1 MKINSLLFT
10 VWMLFL
16 TIPMVAQQPDARDIL
31 DRAAEAFRREGEVK
45 ITFSV
50 RAPEGNTNGSIRLK
64 GDKFLLETEGVTTW
78 FDGRTQW
85 SYLAS
90 SDEVN
95 VSEPTPEELQSIN
108 PYSWLSLYK
117 QDYKQKVADV
127 AKVQE
132 PIARCESYL
141 NFCDAVIHDT
151 IKEMDFVDTF
161 DIDQYDSLT
170 SMKEYVFASSNY
182 TDGTDMRDYSSVY
195 SKDLELI
202 DAKELQDKVEA
213 YNEKQDNDYF

>member
-16 TIPMVAQQPDARDIL
+16 TIPTVAQQPDARDIL
-31 DRAAEAFRREGEVK
+31 DRAADAFRREGGVK

-117 QDYKQKVADV
+117 QDYNLKVAKTGNASDDT
-127 AKVQE
+127 AYKVVMNATKRSQDMQCIILYIE
-132 PIARCESYL
+132 KGSFRPVKTEYGSAGQQRC
-141 NFCDAVIHDT
+141 
-151 IKEMDFVDTF
+151 
-161 DIDQYDSLT
+161 
-170 SMKEYVFASSNY
+170 
-182 TDGTDMRDYSSVY
+182 GSSVHKFL
-195 SKDLELI
+195 SDGQEL
-202 DAKELQDKVEA
+202 
-213 YNEKQDNDYF
+213 

>member
-16 TIPMVAQQPDARDIL
+16 TIPTVAQQPDARDIL
-31 DRAAEAFRREGEVK
+31 DRAADAFRREGGVK

-117 QDYKQKVADV
+117 QDYKLKVAKTGNASDDTV
-127 AKVQE
+127 YKVVMNATKRSQDMQCIILYIE
-132 PIARCESYL
+132 KGSFRPLKLSMVQRGSTDAAVVFINSYQTGK
-141 NFCDAVIHDT
+141 NYD
-151 IKEMDFVDTF
+151 
-161 DIDQYDSLT
+161 DSLF
-170 SMKEYVFASSNY
+170 VFDRKAY
-182 TDGTDMRDYSSVY
+182 PTAELV
-195 SKDLELI
+195 DLR
-202 DAKELQDKVEA
+202 
-213 YNEKQDNDYF
+213 

>member
-16 TIPMVAQQPDARDIL
+16 TIPTVAQQPDARDIL
-31 DRAAEAFRREGEVK
+31 DRAADAFRREGGIK

-117 QDYKQKVADV
+117 QDYKLKVAKTGNASDDT
-127 AKVQE
+127 AYKVVMNATKRSQDMQCIILYIE
-132 PIARCESYL
+132 KGSFRPLKLSMVQWGSKDAAVVFINSYQTGK
-141 NFCDAVIHDT
+141 NYD
-151 IKEMDFVDTF
+151 
-161 DIDQYDSLT
+161 DSLF
-170 SMKEYVFASSNY
+170 VFDRKAY
-182 TDGTDMRDYSSVY
+182 PTAELV
-195 SKDLELI
+195 DLR
-202 DAKELQDKVEA
+202 
-213 YNEKQDNDYF
+213 

>member
-31 DRAAEAFRREGEVK
+31 DRAADAFRREGGVK

-117 QDYKQKVADV
+117 QDYKLKVAKTGNASDDT
-127 AKVQE
+127 AYKVVMNATKRSQDMQCIILYIE
-132 PIARCESYL
+132 KGSFRPLKLSMVQRGKDAAVVFINSYQTGK
-141 NFCDAVIHDT
+141 NYD
-151 IKEMDFVDTF
+151 
-161 DIDQYDSLT
+161 DSLF
-170 SMKEYVFASSNY
+170 VFDRKAY
-182 TDGTDMRDYSSVY
+182 PTAELV
-195 SKDLELI
+195 DLR
-202 DAKELQDKVEA
+202 
-213 YNEKQDNDYF
+213 

>member
-31 DRAAEAFRREGEVK
+31 DRAADAFRREGGVK

-117 QDYKQKVADV
+117 QDYKLKVAKTGNASDDT
-127 AKVQE
+127 AYKVVMNATKRSQDMQCIILYIE
-132 PIARCESYL
+132 KGSFRPLKLSMVQRGSPL
-141 NFCDAVIHDT
+141 R
-151 IKEMDFVDTF
+151 
-161 DIDQYDSLT
+161 QSLCSDNT
-170 SMKEYVFASSNY
+170 SRLCGWKY
-182 TDGTDMRDYSSVY
+182 
-195 SKDLELI
+195 
-202 DAKELQDKVEA
+202 
-213 YNEKQDNDYF
+213 

>member
-31 DRAAEAFRREGEVK
+31 DRAADAFRREGGVK

-117 QDYKQKVADV
+117 QDYKLKVAKTGNASDDT
-127 AKVQE
+127 AYKVVMNATKRSQDMQCIILYIE
-132 PIARCESYL
+132 KGSFRPLKLNMVQRGSKDAAVVFINSYQTGK
-141 NFCDAVIHDT
+141 NYD
-151 IKEMDFVDTF
+151 
-161 DIDQYDSLT
+161 DSLF
-170 SMKEYVFASSNY
+170 VFDRKAY
-182 TDGTDMRDYSSVY
+182 PTAELV
-195 SKDLELI
+195 DLR
-202 DAKELQDKVEA
+202 
-213 YNEKQDNDYF
+213 

>member
-31 DRAAEAFRREGEVK
+31 DRAADAFRREGGVK

-117 QDYKQKVADV
+117 QDYKLKVAKTGNVSDDT
-127 AKVQE
+127 AYKVVMNATKRSQDMQCIILYIE
-132 PIARCESYL
+132 KGSFRPLKLSMVQRGSKDASVVFINSYQTGK
-141 NFCDAVIHDT
+141 NYD
-151 IKEMDFVDTF
+151 
-161 DIDQYDSLT
+161 DSLF
-170 SMKEYVFASSNY
+170 VFDRKAY
-182 TDGTDMRDYSSVY
+182 PTAELV
-195 SKDLELI
+195 DLR
-202 DAKELQDKVEA
+202 
-213 YNEKQDNDYF
+213 

>member
-16 TIPMVAQQPDARDIL
+16 TIPTVAQQPDARDIL
-31 DRAAEAFRREGEVK
+31 DRAADAFRREGGVK

-117 QDYKQKVADV
+117 QDYKLKVAKTGNASDDT
-127 AKVQE
+127 AYKVVMNATKRSQDMQCIILYIE
-132 PIARCESYL
+132 KGSFRPLKLSMVQRGSKDATVVFINSYQTGK
-141 NFCDAVIHDT
+141 NYD
-151 IKEMDFVDTF
+151 
-161 DIDQYDSLT
+161 DSLF
-170 SMKEYVFASSNY
+170 VFDRKAY
-182 TDGTDMRDYSSVY
+182 PTAELV
-195 SKDLELI
+195 DLR
-202 DAKELQDKVEA
+202 
-213 YNEKQDNDYF
+213 

>member
-31 DRAAEAFRREGEVK
+31 DRAADAFRREGGVK

-95 VSEPTPEELQSIN
+95 VSEPTLEELQSIN

-117 QDYKQKVADV
+117 QDYKLKVAKTGNASDDTPYV
-127 AKVQE
+127 VEYQLWEDEEGKYLSAINLQYADEVLPVFDFNICIRTEKPAKITRVSDG
-132 PIARCESYL
+132 R
-141 NFCDAVIHDT
+141 
-151 IKEMDFVDTF
+151 EMGFEYSDGKLVLHIDRLDLYEMF
-161 DIDQYDSLT
+161 DIQ
-170 SMKEYVFASSNY
+170 
-182 TDGTDMRDYSSVY
+182 
-195 SKDLELI
+195 I
-202 DAKELQDKVEA
+202 
-213 YNEKQDNDYF
+213 

>member
-31 DRAAEAFRREGEVK
+31 DRAADAFRREGGVK

-117 QDYKQKVADV
+117 QDYKLKVAKTGNASDDT
-127 AKVQE
+127 AYKVVMNATKRSQDMQCIILYIE
-132 PIARCESYL
+132 KGSFRPLKLSMVHRGSKDAAVVFINSYQTGK
-141 NFCDAVIHDT
+141 NYD
-151 IKEMDFVDTF
+151 
-161 DIDQYDSLT
+161 DSLF
-170 SMKEYVFASSNY
+170 VFDRKAY
-182 TDGTDMRDYSSVY
+182 PTAELV
-195 SKDLELI
+195 DLR
-202 DAKELQDKVEA
+202 
-213 YNEKQDNDYF
+213 

>member
-31 DRAAEAFRREGEVK
+31 DRAADAFRREGGVK

-85 SYLAS
+85 SYLDRRQGDRRVDQHA
-90 SDEVN
+90 DE
-95 VSEPTPEELQSIN
+95 PHGHLP
-108 PYSWLSLYK
+108 
-117 QDYKQKVADV
+117 D
-127 AKVQE
+127 
-132 PIARCESYL
+132 R
-141 NFCDAVIHDT
+141 
-151 IKEMDFVDTF
+151 
-161 DIDQYDSLT
+161 
-170 SMKEYVFASSNY
+170 
-182 TDGTDMRDYSSVY
+182 
-195 SKDLELI
+195 
-202 DAKELQDKVEA
+202 
-213 YNEKQDNDYF
+213 

>member
-16 TIPMVAQQPDARDIL
+16 TIPTVAQQPDARDIL
-31 DRAAEAFRREGEVK
+31 DRAADAFRREGGVK

-95 VSEPTPEELQSIN
+95 VSEPTSEELQSIN

-117 QDYKQKVADV
+117 QDYKLKVAKTGNASDDTV
-127 AKVQE
+127 YKVVMNATKRSQDMQCIILYIE
-132 PIARCESYL
+132 KSSFRPL
-141 NFCDAVIHDT
+141 
-151 IKEMDFVDTF
+151 K
-161 DIDQYDSLT
+161 L
-170 SMKEYVFASSNY
+170 SMVQR
-182 TDGTDMRDYSSVY
+182 G
-195 SKDLELI
+195 SKDAAVAVSYTHLTLPTNRE
-202 DAKELQDKVEA
+202 V
-213 YNEKQDNDYF
+213 

>member
-31 DRAAEAFRREGEVK
+31 DRAADAFRREGGVK

-95 VSEPTPEELQSIN
+95 VSEPTLEELQSIN

-117 QDYKQKVADV
+117 QDYKLKVAKTGNASDDTAYKVVMNATKRSQNMQCIILYIEKGSFRPLKLSMVQRGSKDAAV
-127 AKVQE
+127 AF
-132 PIARCESYL
+132 INSYQTGK
-141 NFCDAVIHDT
+141 NYD
-151 IKEMDFVDTF
+151 
-161 DIDQYDSLT
+161 DSLF
-170 SMKEYVFASSNY
+170 VFDRKAY
-182 TDGTDMRDYSSVY
+182 PTAELV
-195 SKDLELI
+195 DLR
-202 DAKELQDKVEA
+202 
-213 YNEKQDNDYF
+213 

>member
-31 DRAAEAFRREGEVK
+31 DRAADAFRREGGVK

-117 QDYKQKVADV
+117 QDYKLKVAKTGNASDDT
-127 AKVQE
+127 AYKVVMNATKRSQDMQCIILYIE
-132 PIARCESYL
+132 KGSFRPLKLRMVQRGSKDAAVVFINSYQTGK
-141 NFCDAVIHDT
+141 NYD
-151 IKEMDFVDTF
+151 
-161 DIDQYDSLT
+161 DSLF
-170 SMKEYVFASSNY
+170 VFDRKAY
-182 TDGTDMRDYSSVY
+182 PTAELV
-195 SKDLELI
+195 DLR
-202 DAKELQDKVEA
+202 
-213 YNEKQDNDYF
+213 

>member
-16 TIPMVAQQPDARDIL
+16 TIPTVAQQPDARDIL
-31 DRAAEAFRREGEVK
+31 DRAADAFRREGGVK

-117 QDYKQKVADV
+117 QDYKLKVAKTGNASDDT
-127 AKVQE
+127 AYKVVMNATKRSQDMQCIILYIE
-132 PIARCESYL
+132 KGSFRPLKLSMVQRGRARTMMTAFLC
-141 NFCDAVIHDT
+141 
-151 IKEMDFVDTF
+151 
-161 DIDQYDSLT
+161 LT
-170 SMKEYVFASSNY
+170 GKHILQRNW
-182 TDGTDMRDYSSVY
+182 
-195 SKDLELI
+195 LI
-202 DAKELQDKVEA
+202 
-213 YNEKQDNDYF
+213 

>member
-16 TIPMVAQQPDARDIL
+16 TIPTVAQQPDARDIL
-31 DRAAEAFRREGEVK
+31 DRAADAFRREGSIK

-117 QDYKQKVADV
+117 QDYKLKVAKTGNASDDTAYKVVMNATKRSQDMQCIILYIEKGSFRPLKLSMVQRGSKDV
-127 AKVQE
+127 AVVF
-132 PIARCESYL
+132 INSYQTGK
-141 NFCDAVIHDT
+141 NYD
-151 IKEMDFVDTF
+151 
-161 DIDQYDSLT
+161 DSLF
-170 SMKEYVFASSNY
+170 VFDRKAY
-182 TDGTDMRDYSSVY
+182 PTAELV
-195 SKDLELI
+195 DLR
-202 DAKELQDKVEA
+202 
-213 YNEKQDNDYF
+213 

>member
-16 TIPMVAQQPDARDIL
+16 TIPTVAQQPDARDIL
-31 DRAAEAFRREGEVK
+31 DRAADAFRKEGGVK

-117 QDYKQKVADV
+117 QDYKLKVAKTGNVSDDT
-127 AKVQE
+127 AYKVVMNATKRSQDIQCIILYIE
-132 PIARCESYL
+132 KGSFRPLKLSMVQRGSKDAAVFINSYQTGK
-141 NFCDAVIHDT
+141 NYD
-151 IKEMDFVDTF
+151 
-161 DIDQYDSLT
+161 DSLF
-170 SMKEYVFASSNY
+170 VFDRKAY
-182 TDGTDMRDYSSVY
+182 PTAELV
-195 SKDLELI
+195 DLR
-202 DAKELQDKVEA
+202 
-213 YNEKQDNDYF
+213 

>member
-16 TIPMVAQQPDARDIL
+16 TIPTVAQQPDARDIL
-31 DRAAEAFRREGEVK
+31 DRAADAFRKEGGVK

-117 QDYKQKVADV
+117 QDYKLKVAKTGNVSDDT
-127 AKVQE
+127 AYKVVMNATKRSQDIQCIILYIE
-132 PIARCESYL
+132 KGSFRPLKLSMVQRGSKDAAVVFITSYQTGK
-141 NFCDAVIHDT
+141 NYD
-151 IKEMDFVDTF
+151 
-161 DIDQYDSLT
+161 DSLF
-170 SMKEYVFASSNY
+170 VFDRKAY
-182 TDGTDMRDYSSVY
+182 PTAELV
-195 SKDLELI
+195 DLR
-202 DAKELQDKVEA
+202 
-213 YNEKQDNDYF
+213 